1 MRFTLGYR
9 AASRNVWIALSVAL
23 LTVLALVIWFVL
35 QTPAAPP
42 LTLTPVRI
50 AVPLRIIS
58 APMFVGMEQGAFRN
72 AGVEVISQPFDMARD
87 ALKSLQDGKSDL
99 TLIADT
105 RLMFALLDGADIAV
119 LANVAQSRRSLG
131 IVARIDRGINSLQD
145 LKGKKIGLTLG
156 TNLPYFLD
164 ALLQINGVDNDRI
177 NWVDLDP
184 DALHQAFKAGRVDAA
199 AMFQPYLARL
209 EQEMDGRVKVFF
221 GEEVYAFRLVLV
233 GRPGYIDS
241 HPEEVRRVLKGLLAA
256 TDSIHADPVAAR
268 RVVGKMFKMDDALM
282 ARIFDPEDYVV
293 SLDQALLLALDDQ
306 SRWAMK
312 ERLARD
318 RAMPNFLNVTRYQF
332 LESVKPAAV
341 TLVR

>member
-9 AASRNVWIALSVAL
+9 AASFKARVAL
-23 LTVLALVIWFVL
+23 LVVLLALCLLGWFVL
-35 QTPAAPP
+35 RPPAAQP
-42 LTLTPVRI
+42 LVLAPVRMAI
-50 AVPLRIIS
+50 PLRIIS

-72 AGVEVISQPFDMARD
+72 AGVNIIAQPFEMARD
-87 ALKSLQDGKSDL
+87 ALKSLMDGKSDL

-131 IVARIDRGINSLQD
+131 IVTRIDRGINRLADLQ
-145 LKGKKIGLTLG
+145 GKKIGLTLG

-164 ALLQINGVDNDRI
+164 ALLQINSVGNDRV

-184 DALHQAFKAGRVDAA
+184 DALHQAFKAGRIDAA

-241 HPEEVRRVLKGLLAA
+241 HPEEVRRVLKGLLTA

-312 ERLARD
+312 ERLAPA

-332 LESVKPAAV
+332 LETVKPGAV
-341 TLVR
+341 TLVH